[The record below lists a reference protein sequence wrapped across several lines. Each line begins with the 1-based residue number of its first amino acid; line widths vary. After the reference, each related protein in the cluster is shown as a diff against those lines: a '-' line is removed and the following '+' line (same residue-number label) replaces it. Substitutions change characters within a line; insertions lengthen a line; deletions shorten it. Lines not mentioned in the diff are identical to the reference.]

1 MGIPYLETSLEEEC
15 LLSGIA
21 QSREEGKVLSQ
32 YFAFSVKRL
41 NPIGSS
47 MHNVYFVQYIFR
59 ATEQAQTSPTI
70 CVLVSHLTYTFVHI
84 FVIFKV

>member
-21 QSREEGKVLSQ
+21 QSREESKVLSQ
-32 YFAFSVKRL
+32 YFAYSAKRL

-47 MHNVYFVQYIFR
+47 VHNVYFVQYIFPR
-59 ATEQAQTSPTI
+59 NRKAQTYLRI
-70 CVLVSHLTYTFVHI
+70 
-84 FVIFKV
+84 

>member
-21 QSREEGKVLSQ
+21 QSREESKVLSQ
-32 YFAFSVKRL
+32 YFAFSTKRL

-47 MHNVYFVQYIFR
+47 MHNVYFVQYIFC
-59 ATEQAQTSPTI
+59 ATEHVQTYPK
-70 CVLVSHLTYTFVHI
+70 LVFWYPI
-84 FVIFKV
+84 